1 MANLKQLAADLGVA
15 KAVCFAG
22 WISDTDSFYNALDI
36 NTLTSISETF
46 PYALTEGARAGLPTI
61 SSKVGG
67 VSYLIDHGSNGFLFP
82 PGEDP
87 SPGGSSAHPGPGPR
101 PAQDHGAAPI

>member
-67 VSYLIDHGSNGFLFP
+67 VSYLIDHGSTVSSSRQEKTKP
-82 PGEDP
+82 WRIICSPWPGTP
-87 SPGGSSAHPGPGPR
+87 T